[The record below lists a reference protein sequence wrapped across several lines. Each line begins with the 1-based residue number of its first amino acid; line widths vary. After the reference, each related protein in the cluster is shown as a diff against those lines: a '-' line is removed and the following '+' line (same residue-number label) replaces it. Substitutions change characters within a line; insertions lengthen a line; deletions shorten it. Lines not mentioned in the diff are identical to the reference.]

1 MKAGVENAFD
11 VKEFRRALGCFV
23 TGVTVVTTVDPNSGP
38 KGFTANSFT
47 SVSLDPPL
55 VLVCIAKT
63 SGSHDAFLHSSAFAI
78 NILQESQRDIST
90 CFARKGSDKF
100 SDVQFATGATGSP
113 ILPES
118 AAWIDCE
125 THDRIDAGDHTIL
138 IGRAVD
144 LMHTPRTPLGF
155 YSGNYI
161 DFGVERRTVERLASN
176 GQLVIGGIFERDGEV
191 LMVERAEGLFLPE
204 ATSLGRVDQQSD
216 SLLGEVARLG
226 LRVGI
231 SFVYAV
237 FEDQASGALHV
248 FFRGEVLE
256 SKHHSE
262 AVRFVP
268 FDALDRAPIA
278 RLTTRHML
286 RRFAR
291 ESAESGFGVYVGNS
305 TKGIVRTVVG
315 PEMRP
320 HE

>member
-1 MKAGVENAFD
+1 
-11 VKEFRRALGCFV
+11 
-23 TGVTVVTTVDPNSGP
+23 
-38 KGFTANSFT
+38 
-47 SVSLDPPL
+47 
-55 VLVCIAKT
+55 
-63 SGSHDAFLHSSAFAI
+63 
-78 NILQESQRDIST
+78 
-90 CFARKGSDKF
+90 
-100 SDVQFATGATGSP
+100 
-113 ILPES
+113 
-118 AAWIDCE
+118 
-125 THDRIDAGDHTIL
+125 
-138 IGRAVD
+138 
-144 LMHTPRTPLGF
+144 
-155 YSGNYI
+155 
-161 DFGVERRTVERLASN
+161 
-176 GQLVIGGIFERDGEV
+176 
-191 LMVERAEGLFLPE
+191 
-204 ATSLGRVDQQSD
+204 
-216 SLLGEVARLG
+216 LLGEVARLG